1 MVNFTPKSFGSIKV
15 SKELLSAYPRTTF
28 KQYPSD
34 VWMDYTD
41 LVWRGFSYEIVG
53 QVLLHYI
60 NSGQEPVNIRGF
72 HYYYDHEN
80 EGVIV
85 IPPDRSYIKFTK
97 NTWYD

>member
-1 MVNFTPKSFGSIKV
+1 MAEFTPNTYGSFKV
-15 SKELLSAYPRTTF
+15 SKELLSDYPRATF
-28 KQYPSD
+28 EQLPSD
-34 VWMDYTD
+34 VWTDYAD
-41 LVWRGFSYEIVG
+41 LAWRFGYEIAG
-53 QVLLHYI
+53 QVLLQYI